1 MRPYSIGIDMSN
13 LLHWQTHRLTL
24 ASGRVPLQGEASGA
38 FQAPRVIRIAMRRNQ
53 RGFFHSNALSSKLNP
68 AVSLPATAASYC
80 AQLRVDAIFV
90 ADLIAQRNRFKLFRV
105 FSFPRSVKAASELAL
120 HAKEHSF

>member
-1 MRPYSIGIDMSN
+1 MRPYSIGVDMLN

-53 RGFFHSNALSSKLNP
+53 RGF
-68 AVSLPATAASYC
+68 VSLQCIIVQAESSRVSPSNSRIVLRAAARRCY
-80 AQLRVDAIFV
+80 
-90 ADLIAQRNRFKLFRV
+90 FRRR
-105 FSFPRSVKAASELAL
+105 PDCPTQPI
-120 HAKEHSF
+120 